1 MKFPRSFQTI
11 VLTLVVVGL
20 LLLAVSGYLTPL
32 TRLAYAPFISL
43 QTWFSGRYLA
53 VQKLLNTPRDVALLA
68 QENARLNA
76 EVARLQ
82 GQIIELQQQNVELQV
97 LSALLDFAQTY
108 PENEYA
114 SAAVIGRDVSPF
126 LHYVI
131 INRGSDAGLRRG
143 MPVVSQEGLV
153 GRVAAVTAGA
163 ARVQLLTDPDV
174 SITVHL
180 KNANVEAILSGS
192 LTGELTLN
200 QIPQQALAL
209 AGEVLLTSG
218 LGGNYPPNIPVG
230 QITSVRQRPFDLFQS
245 ASVQAVTDFSQME
258 IVLVIINF
266 RPIDISPL
274 VPTPVP

>member
-114 SAAVIGRDVSPF
+114 SAAVI
-126 LHYVI
+126 
-131 INRGSDAGLRRG
+131 
-143 MPVVSQEGLV
+143 
-153 GRVAAVTAGA
+153 
-163 ARVQLLTDPDV
+163 
-174 SITVHL
+174 
-180 KNANVEAILSGS
+180 
-192 LTGELTLN
+192 
-200 QIPQQALAL
+200 
-209 AGEVLLTSG
+209 
-218 LGGNYPPNIPVG
+218 
-230 QITSVRQRPFDLFQS
+230 
-245 ASVQAVTDFSQME
+245 
-258 IVLVIINF
+258 
-266 RPIDISPL
+266 
-274 VPTPVP
+274 